1 MIQDFLIPLS
11 LEDYNEQV
19 VNFMVHY
26 ILPVFKYLFFI
37 GMLGAVP
44 VILVTAVKTAQSM
57 FEKDEPAQDQK
68 S

>member
-1 MIQDFLIPLS
+1 MTQDFLIPLS

-26 ILPVFKYLFFI
+26 ILPVFKYLFFA

-57 FEKDEPAQDQK
+57 FEKDEPAKDQEA
-68 S
+68 